1 MGLCIEED
9 NQAIG
14 YCNQLL
20 QGALLTAL
28 LHSKRPRVNTRHDAM
43 KTIVKWA
50 LQHFFDEMGE
60 QAGGEIVDAIVPLI
74 FQ

>member
-1 MGLCIEED
+1 
-9 NQAIG
+9 
-14 YCNQLL
+14 
-20 QGALLTAL
+20 
-28 LHSKRPRVNTRHDAM
+28 M

-60 QAGGEIVDAIVPLI
+60 QAGREIVDAIVPLI